1 MPESRIKVVLFA
13 NTDWYL
19 YNFRLSLA
27 RALRDEGAEV
37 VLVSPPGPFGARLE
51 KEGFRWIPIA
61 MIRRSLNPASELRL
75 VYALARLYRAE
86 RPDVVHH
93 FTIKCVVYGSLAARL
108 AGVSRRINAVTGLGY
123 VFANQGLKAR
133 LLKPLVGAL
142 LRLALLGSRARLI
155 VQNRDDESAFLRA
168 GLVGK
173 ERVRLIRGSGVNT
186 EVFRHAP
193 RSRTQAPFRVV
204 LAARLL
210 WDKGIREYVEAAARL
225 RGAGLPIEF
234 LLAGTPDSGNPAA
247 VPGEMLERWTAERT
261 ITALGHV
268 DDMAGLFSQVDAAV
282 LPTYYGEGIPR
293 SLIEAAASGLPAV
306 TTDMPGCREA
316 VEHGINGLL
325 VPPRDADALA
335 GAIRYLYENPQARE
349 RMGNAAR
356 ARAVAQFDE
365 RIVLADTL
373 AVYRELMGGTP
384 RIGFEN
390 IRKA

>member
-1 MPESRIKVVLFA
+1 M
-13 NTDWYL
+13 
-19 YNFRLSLA
+19 
-27 RALRDEGAEV
+27 

-75 VYALARLYRAE
+75 VNALARLYRAE

-193 RSRTQAPFRVV
+193 RSRAQAPFRVV

-210 WDKGIREYVEAAARL
+210 WDQGIREYVEAAARL
-225 RGAGLPIEF
+225 RGAGLPI
-234 LLAGTPDSGNPAA
+234 
-247 VPGEMLERWTAERT
+247 
-261 ITALGHV
+261 
-268 DDMAGLFSQVDAAV
+268 
-282 LPTYYGEGIPR
+282 
-293 SLIEAAASGLPAV
+293 
-306 TTDMPGCREA
+306 
-316 VEHGINGLL
+316 
-325 VPPRDADALA
+325 
-335 GAIRYLYENPQARE
+335 
-349 RMGNAAR
+349 
-356 ARAVAQFDE
+356 
-365 RIVLADTL
+365 
-373 AVYRELMGGTP
+373 
-384 RIGFEN
+384 
-390 IRKA
+390 